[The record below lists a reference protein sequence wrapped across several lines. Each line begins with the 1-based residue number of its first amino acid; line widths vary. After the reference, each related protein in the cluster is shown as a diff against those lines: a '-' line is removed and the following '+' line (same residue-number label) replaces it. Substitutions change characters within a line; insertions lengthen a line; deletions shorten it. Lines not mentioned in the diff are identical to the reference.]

1 MAEYEEGLVSAVS
14 DSQISSE
21 VSARSAEVNKLLT
34 RRDLGKNIFVLLLC
48 CFWQFILSL
57 NFFISFKNEAG
68 ALQKCL
74 QNPPVLAK
82 DQRIKVG
89 YSS

>member
-48 CFWQFILSL
+48 CF
-57 NFFISFKNEAG
+57 
-68 ALQKCL
+68 
-74 QNPPVLAK
+74 
-82 DQRIKVG
+82 
-89 YSS
+89 